1 MKGKLHEKLGNE
13 VWLNKLLHNLSKSVK
28 IKMVSLLAGLSLLIA
43 CNSEEKEV
51 KITPEEM
58 HGLMQQITD
67 VIVHDI
73 FSPPV
78 AARIYSYSTIAAY
91 EVLAQSD
98 SNYVSLAGQLKELNP
113 LPKPKM
119 PIQSDVA
126 ALQSMYLVGKAFI
139 FSEEKMEEWHQKWEQ
154 QLMEKGIDQQ
164 IYDNSLQYADTVS
177 KHILKW
183 ASSDNYKETRTMSR
197 HSLSNQPQHW
207 EPTPPAYMEAI
218 EPHWNLIR
226 TFVLDSSNQ
235 FIPNRPT
242 PFSTDT
248 TSQFYKEV
256 MQVYN
261 AVKNADQEVEEIAGF
276 WDCNPYVMNVQGHV
290 MFATKKI
297 TPGGHWMGITKIACQ
312 LDSADLLKSSQAY
325 SLTAISLHDAF
336 ISCWDEKFRSNL
348 IRPETYINRYIDEDW
363 KPLLQTPPFPEYTS
377 GHSVISTAA
386 ALALTDVF
394 GDNFHFVDSTESS
407 YGLPVRTFD
416 SFVNASQEAAISRLY
431 GGIHYMPAIENG
443 VKEGKAIAGFIQNNL
458 SFKKQ
463 NDTKQI
469 TQSSY

>member
-1 MKGKLHEKLGNE
+1 MKYFIYTF
-13 VWLNKLLHNLSKSVK
+13 K
-28 IKMVSLLAGLSLLIA
+28 ILVVFSLLIS
-43 CNSEEKEV
+43 CQSGKKEV
-51 KITPEEM
+51 KVQPREM
-58 HGLMQQITD
+58 HALMQQITD

-91 EVLAQSD
+91 EVLAQDD
-98 SNYVSLAGQLKELNP
+98 STYRSLAGQINALSA
-113 LPKPKM
+113 LPKPKV
-119 PIQSDVA
+119 PIQNDIA

-139 FSEEKMEEWHQKWEQ
+139 FSEEKMEEWHQNWEQ
-154 QLMEKGIDQQ
+154 QVLEKGIDEE
-164 IYDNSLQYADTVS
+164 IYNNSLQYADTVA

-183 ASSDNYKETRTMSR
+183 ANEDNYKETRTMSR
-197 HSLSNQPQHW
+197 HSLSDQPQHW

-235 FIPNRPT
+235 FVPERPT

-248 TSQFYKEV
+248 TSKFYKEV

-261 AVKNADQEVEEIAGF
+261 AVKNADEEVEEIAGF

-312 LDSADLLKSSQAY
+312 LDSADLLKSAQAY

-363 KPLLQTPPFPEYTS
+363 KPILQTPPFPEYTS

-386 ALALTDVF
+386 ALALTEVF
-394 GDNFHFVDSTESS
+394 GDNFHFVDSTEHS

-416 SFVNASQEAAISRLY
+416 SFVKASQEAAISRLY

-443 VKEGKAIAGFIQNNL
+443 IKEGKAIANYIQ
-458 SFKKQ
+458 Q
-463 NDTKQI
+463 NVAYKRPATSNQI
-469 TQSSY
+469 TQKSN